1 MATTGPHGS
10 AMFGNWAV
18 QGLCSD
24 AGGMGTVLFVNH
36 IDRPGETCVLKH
48 CKIDHPEVL
57 TRFRREVRIMQ
68 NCTGSSHVVPI
79 LEADLQHEPPF
90 FVMPFFGD
98 GDLMSRSPELRGNM
112 GFMEYTLMRMLDC
125 VDELHQR
132 GIIHRDIKPQN
143 FLVNSSCI
151 VVSDLGLCCESD
163 SSTGFT
169 RTAQWAGTQGYMPP
183 EFFAAGGF
191 RDAEPSADIY
201 MLGKSFY
208 VMLTGYDPSSMFR
221 GNVPPQLW
229 PIIERC
235 CTPDKALRYQ
245 NVSQLKASLQ
255 VAFDAILGRV
265 VDAGRVYATLN
276 EINENLRSGK
286 HVPVEDLVR
295 FIEELSG
302 VDEEDQRQV
311 CLQLPPEFFRL
322 LAEEPT
328 VQSRLASF
336 LVSYQRMV
344 ERADYGWAYAETIAD
359 NMKIL
364 FLSWNVASADK
375 AEALRN
381 ACLGAI
387 RQNRFNAL
395 DTCRDLIRG
404 VTDAELSQRIHDV
417 LMGLPQ
423 DFVQG
428 IDIHSC
434 KAMPIRAAIQAANQA
449 ASASSSSRSDD
460 DAPPWE

>member
-1 MATTGPHGS
+1 MTTSPQEPT
-10 AMFGNWAV
+10 MFGSWAV

-36 IDRPGETCVLKH
+36 LDRPNERCVLKH

-68 NCTGSSHVVPI
+68 DFRGSAQVVPI
-79 LEADLQHEPPF
+79 VDADLQHDPPY
-90 FVMPFFGD
+90 FVMPFFDG
-98 GDLMSRSPELRGNM
+98 GDLLSRSPELRGNM
-112 GFMEYTLMRMLDC
+112 EFMEHTFMRMLDC

-132 GIIHRDIKPQN
+132 GIMHRDIKPQN
-143 FLVNSSCI
+143 FLVNSQAI
-151 VVSDLGLCCESD
+151 VVSDFGLCCEDD
-163 SSTGFT
+163 SSTGNT
-169 RTAQWAGTQGYMPP
+169 RTTQLAGTHGYIPP
-183 EFFAAGGF
+183 EFFTPGGF
-191 RDAEPSADIY
+191 RDAEPCADVY

-208 VMLTGYDPSSMFR
+208 VMLTGLDPSAMFR
-221 GNVPPQLW
+221 GDVPAQLW
-229 PIIERC
+229 PVLERSSA
-235 CTPDKALRYQ
+235 PDKSRRYQ
-245 NVSQLKASLQ
+245 NVSELKASLQ

-276 EINENLRSGK
+276 SITANLRSNQ
-286 HVPVEDLVR
+286 HIPDADLLR

-311 CLQLPPEFFRL
+311 CLQLPRELFAL
-322 LAEEPT
+322 LAEAP
-328 VQSRLASF
+328 VQSAMSSFLAS
-336 LVSYQRMV
+336 YRRMV
-344 ERADYGWAYAETIAD
+344 EQADYGWTFAETIAD
-359 NMKIL
+359 NMKTL
-364 FLSWNVASADK
+364 FLSPNVGQADK

-404 VTDAELSQRIHDV
+404 VTDSELSLRVHDV
-417 LMGLPQ
+417 LRGLPQ

-434 KAMPIRAAIQAANQA
+434 KAMPIRAAIQAAKQP
-449 ASASSSSRSDD
+449 SASRVDD
-460 DAPPWE
+460 DDLPRWQNS